1 MTCILTI
8 ADYTRKPSTA
18 APSAPPA
25 ARTGTLVAGAAPFDF
40 FVLELAA
47 VVDECFALSEWL
59 LLTVVEAEV
68 VAE

>member
-1 MTCILTI
+1 
-8 ADYTRKPSTA
+8 
-18 APSAPPA
+18 
-25 ARTGTLVAGAAPFDF
+25 VAGAAPFDF